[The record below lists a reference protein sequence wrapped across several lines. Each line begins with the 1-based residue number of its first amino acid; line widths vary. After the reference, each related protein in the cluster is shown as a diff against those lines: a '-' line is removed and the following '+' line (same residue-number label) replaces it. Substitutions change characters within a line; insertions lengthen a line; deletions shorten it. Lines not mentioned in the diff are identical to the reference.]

1 MSRRQRWLRV
11 LGNEQGQLLPMALGV
26 MLVAGMISVIFTAYV
41 VTSQQ
46 LAAHRYQVLAGRYM
60 AEAGVERALWAL
72 QRGPDNWSSLRGLA
86 ETLEAGSLR
95 GSFTIDAVVDRGGGL
110 YDITSTAEVRGTRR
124 AVRATAK
131 LSPPVLQFALF
142 GSRLLRFEGESRT
155 YVVPDSAPSACVA
168 EARLSSNGEIWLV
181 NEGVAINDF
190 DGTVLPL
197 REGDLSDYALL
208 GNGSSGSVPPQAL
221 SERQR
226 VEGIGQIIV
235 PDGAALTFGSTHYH
249 LEDPFDIPRLAVR
262 VGAAII
268 DEGRPEDLP
277 DVDRAALRSLATRNA
292 ANAELNETVGRQ
304 MGRLGLRLKRD
315 SVYVREEF
323 ELIIAYLAYAP
334 AQSLTGQVY
343 VRGPVV
349 IPDGASVRIR
359 DGSLV
364 TEGSLTLQPG
374 SRLEVRHSPRSR
386 LLPGVVTI
394 GEASPLVVQ
403 QDAVLIVDG
412 LVYAERI
419 FDAGEGAVVDIVGA
433 LIGGDPLLSFRNH
446 SASVVIRYDP
456 VVLGT
461 LGIRPPSGVWAVAR
475 IIGWAEVR

>member
-46 LAAHRYQVLAGRYM
+46 LAGHRYRVLAGRYM

-86 ETLEAGSLR
+86 EPLEAGSLR

-190 DGTVLPL
+190 DGTVLRL
-197 REGDLSDYALL
+197 RDGDQPDHALR
-208 GNGSSGSVPPQAL
+208 GNGSGRPSPADPV
-221 SERQR
+221 
-226 VEGIGQIIV
+226 GQIIV

-292 ANAELNETVGRQ
+292 ANAELNEIVGRQ

-323 ELIIAYLAYAP
+323 ELIVAYLAYAP
-334 AQSLTGQVY
+334 AQSLTGPVY

-364 TEGSLTLQPG
+364 TEGSLTLEPG
-374 SRLEVRHSPRSR
+374 SSLEVRHSPRSR

-394 GEASPLVVQ
+394 GESSPLVVQ

-419 FDAGEGAVVDIVGA
+419 FDAGEGATIDIAGA
-433 LIGGDPLLSFRNH
+433 LIAADPLLSFRNH
-446 SASVVIRYDP
+446 SATVVIRYDP
-456 VVLGT
+456 AVVGT
-461 LGIRPPSGVWAVAR
+461 IGIRPPSSVRAVAR
-475 IIGWAEVR
+475 IVAWTEVR